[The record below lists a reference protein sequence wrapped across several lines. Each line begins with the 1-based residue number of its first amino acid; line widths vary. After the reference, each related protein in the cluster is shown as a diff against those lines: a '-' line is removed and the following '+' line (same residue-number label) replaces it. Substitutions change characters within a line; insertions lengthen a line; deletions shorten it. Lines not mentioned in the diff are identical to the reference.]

1 MASAYVKLTPLEH
14 VLARPDTYVGSVE
27 TTHEDAVYLLN
38 ADGSAMERRSA
49 TYNPGLY
56 KIVDEIV
63 VNAIDQSVVDP
74 TVDKISIDVDVDAGR
89 VTVTN
94 TAGRGI
100 PIEMHPDHGVYV
112 PELIFGHLLTSSN
125 YDDSKDRIVGGKN
138 GLGAK
143 LTNIYSTRFEIE
155 IVSAGKKYRQVFENN
170 MRTVHPPKITSAAST
185 KKGYVRISF
194 CPDLS
199 RFGLARLDD
208 DDNAAMIRKRA
219 WDASACTGP
228 KVKVYCDGAQVPVKT
243 FETYVDLFV
252 GGPKKEIPRVIA
264 TTERW
269 DVAVA
274 AAPQD
279 EGFQHASFV
288 NGIATPK
295 GGSHVNHVVSGIVEG
310 LRGLNNKKYETVK
323 PSMIRDRLFVF
334 VRATLVNPSF
344 SSQTKSEC
352 TSKPA
357 SFGSRF
363 FPSEDFL
370 KKIASK
376 LGVMD
381 DALATAK
388 HREKQQMNR
397 TDGAKTATIR
407 GIPKLEDATRAGT
420 RDAHRATLI
429 LTEGD
434 SAKTFAI
441 SGLAVVGREFFGV
454 YPLRGKL
461 LNVRDASPK
470 QILENKEIQEL
481 KQILGLQH
489 GKKYR
494 DVSGLRYGRVL
505 ILTDADLDGSHIKGL
520 ILNLF
525 ECFWPELVGLGFVTC
540 MSTPI
545 LRARKGAKTLLFYAA
560 KEYDEWRAAT
570 SDAAS
575 WTIKYFKGLGTSTAV
590 EAREYFGALRDLTTR
605 YERRSD
611 DDDAAVDLAF
621 RKQLAHDRK
630 TWIVRHAADP
640 QTFARREPVVP
651 LVDFVHKE
659 LVHFSIADVARSIPS
674 VVDGLKPS
682 QRKVLYGAMKK
693 FRATGGEEIKVAQL
707 AGYVAEVSAYHHG
720 EASLQGTIVGMAQDY
735 VGANNVN
742 LLVPSGQFGTRLQGG
757 KDAASAR
764 YIFTALAP
772 CTRRIFDP
780 RDDPILERLEDDGV
794 PVEPRFYAPTLP
806 MVLVNGAEGIGTGF
820 STSVPRYDPADLRA
834 NVERYLRGEP
844 MTPMKP
850 WYRGF
855 TGAVTPSAE
864 REGSFVIRGTF
875 ERANGGKEIRI
886 TELPIGTWTQ
896 QYKEWLE
903 TKFPL
908 ARYENHSTETN
919 VLFRLFFESA
929 PDLGDDPHKTLG
941 LSSVVH
947 TTNMYLFDADG
958 RIARYDSPL
967 AILRD
972 SCKVRIAYYAKRRD
986 HLLATLA
993 DEVAGLDEKIRFVR
1007 AVIDGSL
1014 VVFRRPAREVAR
1026 DMRAMKFR
1034 NVDGLLD
1041 TRVHE
1046 FVAEKVAALEKA
1058 AATKRAEIADLEAAT
1073 PATLWTAD
1081 ANGLFGNAN
1090 GLFTTPIS

>member
-1 MASAYVKLTPLEH
+1 M
-14 VLARPDTYVGSVE
+14 
-27 TTHEDAVYLLN
+27 
-38 ADGSAMERRSA
+38 
-49 TYNPGLY
+49 
-56 KIVDEIV
+56 
-63 VNAIDQSVVDP
+63 
-74 TVDKISIDVDVDAGR
+74 
-89 VTVTN
+89 
-94 TAGRGI
+94 
-100 PIEMHPDHGVYV
+100 
-112 PELIFGHLLTSSN
+112 
-125 YDDSKDRIVGGKN
+125 
-138 GLGAK
+138 
-143 LTNIYSTRFEIE
+143 
-155 IVSAGKKYRQVFENN
+155 
-170 MRTVHPPKITSAAST
+170 
-185 KKGYVRISF
+185 
-194 CPDLS
+194 
-199 RFGLARLDD
+199 
-208 DDNAAMIRKRA
+208 
-219 WDASACTGP
+219 
-228 KVKVYCDGAQVPVKT
+228 
-243 FETYVDLFV
+243 
-252 GGPKKEIPRVIA
+252 
-264 TTERW
+264 
-269 DVAVA
+269 
-274 AAPQD
+274 
-279 EGFQHASFV
+279 
-288 NGIATPK
+288 
-295 GGSHVNHVVSGIVEG
+295 
-310 LRGLNNKKYETVK
+310 
-323 PSMIRDRLFVF
+323 
-334 VRATLVNPSF
+334 
-344 SSQTKSEC
+344 
-352 TSKPA
+352 
-357 SFGSRF
+357 
-363 FPSEDFL
+363 
-370 KKIASK
+370 
-376 LGVMD
+376 
-381 DALATAK
+381 
-388 HREKQQMNR
+388 
-397 TDGAKTATIR
+397 
-407 GIPKLEDATRAGT
+407 
-420 RDAHRATLI
+420 
-429 LTEGD
+429 
-434 SAKTFAI
+434 
-441 SGLAVVGREFFGV
+441 
-454 YPLRGKL
+454 
-461 LNVRDASPK
+461 
-470 QILENKEIQEL
+470 
-481 KQILGLQH
+481 
-489 GKKYR
+489 
-494 DVSGLRYGRVL
+494 
-505 ILTDADLDGSHIKGL
+505 
-520 ILNLF
+520 
-525 ECFWPELVGLGFVTC
+525 
-540 MSTPI
+540 
-545 LRARKGAKTLLFYAA
+545 
-560 KEYDEWRAAT
+560 
-570 SDAAS
+570 
-575 WTIKYFKGLGTSTAV
+575 
-590 EAREYFGALRDLTTR
+590 
-605 YERRSD
+605 
-611 DDDAAVDLAF
+611 
-621 RKQLAHDRK
+621 
-630 TWIVRHAADP
+630 RHAADP

-972 SCKVRIAYYAKRRD
+972 YCKVRIAYYAKRRD

-1081 ANGLFGNAN
+1081 ANGLF
-1090 GLFTTPIS
+1090 TTPIS